1 MVCVYSVAGGTDEET
16 AELKQWLRDVVKLP
30 QYFVYFVK
38 NGYTRLSY
46 WSERGI
52 SREEFESIGVVLRGH
67 QRIISHFLEEYKKQ
81 SSGTAVSEYSSTDD
95 GAGNDDDQRST
106 AS

>member
-1 MVCVYSVAGGTDEET
+1 MCFLCAAGGTDEET
-16 AELKQWLRDVVKLP
+16 EELKRWLRDVVKLP

-46 WSERGI
+46 WSAKGI
-52 SREEFESIGVVLRGH
+52 SREEYESIGVVLSGH
-67 QRIISHFLEEYKKQ
+67 QRIINHFLEEYQ
-81 SSGTAVSEYSSTDD
+81 RVASARVASAASS
-95 GAGNDDDQRST
+95 DDDEETEEERAST